1 MKLREKLCAALTA
14 VVLLQLLAGCGA
26 QVPAGTAPAARPL
39 SRSGRIS
46 PRIPPSRPA

>member
-26 QVPAGTAPAARPL
+26 QVPAGTAPAPDSTPRP
-39 SRSGRIS
+39 SQIGR
-46 PRIPPSRPA
+46 AHV

>member
-26 QVPAGTAPAARPL
+26 QVPAGTAPAPASTPRPCQGL
-39 SRSGRIS
+39 REAHD
-46 PRIPPSRPA
+46 PVP